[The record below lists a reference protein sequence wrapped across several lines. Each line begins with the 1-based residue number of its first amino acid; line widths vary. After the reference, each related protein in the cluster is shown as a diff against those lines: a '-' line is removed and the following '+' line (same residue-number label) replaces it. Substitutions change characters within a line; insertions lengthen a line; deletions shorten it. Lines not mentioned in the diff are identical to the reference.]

1 MRASEAAPVA
11 ALGFILT
18 AAIAAA
24 GGQIFLPGH
33 AYGTGEQQVYA
44 IARDAKL
51 TVRFARAD
59 GTIVAQTSLLHDA
72 SSLALTVEG
81 FTDAGA
87 PVLAIATAGAL
98 RQSSAAA
105 APSDSPVI
113 AADGSAANTAF
124 DGLSPASL
132 VLNGLDASS
141 LDIGT
146 EWHGSGDLMLPF
158 AHARA
163 QIHGKANFKSGALA
177 DTMLQAVLTGVAAV
191 AGQPQLSKFG
201 AVRLIGAAVLTGE
214 AYFQPAR
221 HLLVG
226 TDLELAGNGN
236 AVDAHGK
243 HGSYSLTA
251 HWIVK
256 LVSLVAG
263 TPPVPGISPG
273 IGISGNQMGAH
284 ANAANVYSPGSPV
297 PVLHPAAMPSGVISG
312 SAGATP
318 TPYAPVTPSPG
329 ESLAPLPI
337 GLSSD
342 QPIASPP
349 PAPTPTQS

>member
-1 MRASEAAPVA
+1 MRASGAAPAA

-18 AAIAAA
+18 AAIAAF

-33 AYGTGEQQVYA
+33 EYGTGEQQVYA
-44 IARDAKL
+44 IARDARL

-59 GTIVAQTSLLHDA
+59 GTIGTQTSLLHDA
-72 SSLALTVEG
+72 SSVAFTVEG
-81 FTDAGA
+81 FTGDGA
-87 PVLAIATAGAL
+87 PVLAVATAGAL
-98 RQSSAAA
+98 RQSSVAAV
-105 APSDSPVI
+105 PSDSPVI
-113 AADGSAANTAF
+113 AADGSAARPEF
-124 DGLSPASL
+124 DGFAPASL
-132 VLNGLDASS
+132 VLSGLDASS

-146 EWHGSGDLMLPF
+146 EWHGTGDLALPF

-163 QIHGKANFKSGALA
+163 QLHGKANFKSGTLA
-177 DTMLQAVLTGVAAV
+177 DTLLQAVLNGGASI
-191 AGQPQLSKFG
+191 AGQPRLSKFG
-201 AVRLIGAAVLTGE
+201 AVRLTGGGALSGE

-226 TDLELAGNGN
+226 TDLSLTSNGN
-236 AVDAHGK
+236 AVDAHGT

-256 LVSLVAG
+256 LVGLVAG
-263 TPPVPGISPG
+263 TPPIPGISPG
-273 IGISGNQMGAH
+273 IGIPANQMGER

-297 PVLHPAAMPSGVISG
+297 PVLHPAPMPSGVISG
-312 SAGATP
+312 NSGATP
-318 TPYAPVTPSPG
+318 TPYAAVTPSPT

>member
-1 MRASEAAPVA
+1 MRASGAAPAA

-18 AAIAAA
+18 AALAAF

-33 AYGTGEQQVYA
+33 EYGTGEQQVYA
-44 IARDAKL
+44 IARDARL

-59 GTIVAQTSLLHDA
+59 GTIGTQTSLLHDA
-72 SSLALTVEG
+72 SSVALTVEG

-113 AADGSAANTAF
+113 ASDGSAADPGF
-124 DGLSPASL
+124 DGLAPSSL
-132 VLNGLDASS
+132 VLNGLDASL
-141 LDIGT
+141 LDIGS
-146 EWHGSGDLMLPF
+146 EWHGTGDLTLPF

-163 QIHGKANFKSGALA
+163 QLHGKVNFKSGALA
-177 DTMLQAVLTGVAAV
+177 DTMLQAVLTGGASV
-191 AGQPQLSKFG
+191 AGQPRLSKFG
-201 AVRLIGAAVLTGE
+201 TVRLIGAGALNGE
-214 AYFQPAR
+214 AYFQPSR

-226 TDLELAGNGN
+226 TDLSLTSSGN
-236 AVDAHGK
+236 AVDAHGT
-243 HGSYSLTA
+243 HGSYLLTA

-263 TPPVPGISPG
+263 TPPIPGISPG
-273 IGISGNQMGAH
+273 IGISGNHMGAH
-284 ANAANVYSPGSPV
+284 ANAVNPYSPGSPV
-297 PVLHPAAMPSGVISG
+297 PVLHPAPMPSGVISG
-312 SAGATP
+312 NTGATP